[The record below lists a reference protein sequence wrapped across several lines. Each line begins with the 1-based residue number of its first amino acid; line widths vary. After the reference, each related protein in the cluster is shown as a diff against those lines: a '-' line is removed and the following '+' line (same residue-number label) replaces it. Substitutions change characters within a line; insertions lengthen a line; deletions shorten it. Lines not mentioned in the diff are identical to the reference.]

1 MTDGGLVYV
10 GLTLVEASPLP
21 VSPPPNR
28 RWEGLWVPNC
38 ISRGGPVCQHREELP
53 GNVRGKRRRG
63 AFAFP
68 WESVCWEDLN
78 SVSLNYSLS
87 LTAATGCCIRLYF
100 ATTKYK
106 LGGLKQ
112 QKFLS
117 QFWNIEVRNPGVSRA
132 MLSPTALGD
141 DPSLPRPGFWNLPAI
156 SGVPWL
162 QVASVQPLPLS
173 SHGFLP
179 SVSVSVP
186 VCVFTWPLI
195 RTPVIGFRACPNPV

>member
-10 GLTLVEASPLP
+10 GLTLADASPLL

-28 RWEGLWVPNC
+28 RWEGLWVPSC
-38 ISRGGPVCQHREELP
+38 ISRGDPVCQHPEELP
-53 GNVRGKRRRG
+53 GNVSGKRRRVV
-63 AFAFP
+63 FAFS
-68 WESVCWEDLN
+68 WESMCWENLN

-87 LTAATGCCIRLYF
+87 LTAATGCCIHLYF
-100 ATTKYK
+100 AITKYK

-117 QFWNIEVRNPGVSRA
+117 QFRKIEVRNPGVSRTT
-132 MLSPTALGD
+132 LSPTALGD
-141 DPSLPRPGFWNLPAI
+141 DPSLPLPGFRNLLTI

-186 VCVFTWPLI
+186 VCIFTWPLI
-195 RTPVIGFRACPNPV
+195 RTM